1 MREVVYCLQ
10 IYNNSFTRLNAG
22 LTTIYLTA
30 IALGEVREGV
40 DTPIPQ
46 EGPPATYPL
55 ATCKVNLDDTGRLTL
70 VKLYE
75 ELSLRA
81 SDEAPSPEG
90 DPTGL
95 PRRVGLVSDTV
106 HRDYR

>member
-22 LTTIYLTA
+22 LTSIYLTA

-46 EGPPATYPL
+46 EGPPATHPL
-55 ATCKVNLDDTGRLTL
+55 ATCEVNLDDTGRLTL

-75 ELSLRA
+75 ASLCRVC
-81 SDEAPSPEG
+81 SPEASLLSH
-90 DPTGL
+90 PIA
-95 PRRVGLVSDTV
+95 VG
-106 HRDYR
+106 